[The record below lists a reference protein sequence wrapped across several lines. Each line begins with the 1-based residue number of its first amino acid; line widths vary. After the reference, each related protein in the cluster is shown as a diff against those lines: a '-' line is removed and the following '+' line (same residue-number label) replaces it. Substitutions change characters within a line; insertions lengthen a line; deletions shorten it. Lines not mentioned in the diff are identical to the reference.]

1 MSGIGMPDVAGCTA
15 LMLAV
20 RSGHLPLIE
29 ALLRAA
35 ETQCSAED
43 SSGAVMCV
51 ALEAEKIGWR
61 SLASA
66 LGLGGPIA
74 AGGSPVVEA
83 APEAVEE
90 QQASSW
96 YVVGKAAPGG
106 GGKAAP
112 AVELDVTL
120 GGPAFEADGAVAV
133 QQPAAQVDI
142 ATAIAAVAGVGSP
155 PSLEEIVTAGVPSA
169 VDSVFLPALGA
180 LEGATVQRAVE
191 LRGVTWQRASE
202 VCGRGATLF
211 AAPKP
216 LSLLPISPGPL
227 GGTWFWSAL
236 GAAAEGFVPR
246 EAFPDGGPTAPGVY
260 RVRLMQPSGASV
272 EVLVDEWVPCLGSR
286 LMNGEHAA
294 APAYG
299 WIGEAQEMW
308 SLLYAKACAKALG
321 SFGSAFASPRQ
332 GSPEDLEQAIASL
345 ELGELDASL
354 TALVS
359 PVLQLLGLVGSS
371 RPPYLGPNE
380 LDAAGVASD
389 LAELAEE
396 FIGAP
401 TVVNSRGMPQFLV
414 HPDSPTE
421 MSILVTGEVVPQDLT
436 ATVLTADG
444 STVAMLTAPN
454 MSYDS
459 TYTLTLNAVSA
470 PYTVSFMSEEDLQ
483 SLRNL
488 DIGFDFDREGI
499 QVEAVH
505 EEEAEEEVAEEDVV
519 PDA

>member
-1 MSGIGMPDVAGCTA
+1 
-15 LMLAV
+15 
-20 RSGHLPLIE
+20 
-29 ALLRAA
+29 
-35 ETQCSAED
+35 
-43 SSGAVMCV
+43 
-51 ALEAEKIGWR
+51 
-61 SLASA
+61 
-66 LGLGGPIA
+66 
-74 AGGSPVVEA
+74 
-83 APEAVEE
+83 
-90 QQASSW
+90 
-96 YVVGKAAPGG
+96 
-106 GGKAAP
+106 
-112 AVELDVTL
+112 
-120 GGPAFEADGAVAV
+120 
-133 QQPAAQVDI
+133 
-142 ATAIAAVAGVGSP
+142 
-155 PSLEEIVTAGVPSA
+155 
-169 VDSVFLPALGA
+169 
-180 LEGATVQRAVE
+180 
-191 LRGVTWQRASE
+191 
-202 VCGRGATLF
+202 
-211 AAPKP
+211 
-216 LSLLPISPGPL
+216 
-227 GGTWFWSAL
+227 
-236 GAAAEGFVPR
+236 
-246 EAFPDGGPTAPGVY
+246 
-260 RVRLMQPSGASV
+260 
-272 EVLVDEWVPCLGSR
+272 
-286 LMNGEHAA
+286 
-294 APAYG
+294 
-299 WIGEAQEMW
+299 
-308 SLLYAKACAKALG
+308 
-321 SFGSAFASPRQ
+321 
-332 GSPEDLEQAIASL
+332 
-345 ELGELDASL
+345 
-354 TALVS
+354 
-359 PVLQLLGLVGSS
+359 VLQLLGLVGSS